1 MPVNRETFES
11 VVVVVTLDPGSS
23 LTKIIYQVIVNGVG
37 SELKI
42 LSMEPELMQV
52 TRRRIE
58 DYEAERWTSTD
69 PAEEAWVESGGVYYA
84 VGFLAK
90 QFCGNA
96 GWHELKYERAAI
108 KLLAALG
115 VIAFR
120 EGLPDKFDLAFNGL
134 LPFKEYKDAHKFEAE
149 VAEVLPNFNFRNRW
163 FSVNLWMFDCKP
175 EGAGLALTR
184 GKKIGVA
191 IRSKIILVLM
201 LGFRDVSF
209 LRFERGKMADGGTSE
224 QHYGLMLLAQLMQKR
239 TSDQSIENLVKAVHL
254 ATTVCK
260 TAKDR
265 QKVFSELV
273 RSKKEKNR
281 AKEVA
286 ELIDA
291 YTASLSEYWSILS
304 NWLDSI
310 VPARLDEVVIG
321 GGSSECLKSELKSY
335 FAPSVISW
343 SAELEEDVRLAFN
356 LSNESAI
363 CLRYADGYGVSRP
376 FVKRVEGSVE
386 FTQKVGN

>member
-1 MPVNRETFES
+1 MPLKLTTQERVIL
-11 VVVVVTLDPGSS
+11 VVTLDPGSS
-23 LTKIIYQVIVNGVG
+23 LTKIIYQVQIDGSS

-52 TRRRIE
+52 TSRRIE
-58 DYEAERWTSTD
+58 DYEAVRWTSTD
-69 PAEEAWVESGGVYYA
+69 PAYEAWVETSGEYYA

-96 GWHELKYERAAI
+96 GWNELKYERAAI
-108 KLLAALG
+108 KLLAAIG

-120 EGLPDKFDLAFNGL
+120 EGLPDKFDLALTGL
-134 LPFKEYKDAHKFEAE
+134 LPYKEYKDAHKFESE
-149 VAEVLPNFNFRNRW
+149 VAQALVNFNFRNRW
-163 FSVNLWMFDCKP
+163 LSVNLWMFDCKP
-175 EGAGLALTR
+175 EGSGLALTR
-184 GKKIGVA
+184 GKKLGVA
-191 IRSKIILVLM
+191 IREKVVLIIM

-209 LRFERGKMADGGTSE
+209 LRFERGKIADGGTSE
-224 QHYGLMLLAQLMQKR
+224 QHYGLILLAQLLKAR

-254 ATTVCK
+254 ATTRCK

-265 QKVFSELV
+265 QKVLGELV

-286 ELIDA
+286 EIMDA
-291 YTASLSEYWSILS
+291 YTASLLEYWSILS
-304 NWLDSI
+304 NWLDTI

-321 GGSSECLKSELKSY
+321 GGSSECFKSELKSY

-343 SAELEEDVRLAFN
+343 SAELEEDIRLAFN
-356 LSNESAI
+356 LSNEDAI

-386 FTQKVGN
+386 LPSKV

>member
-1 MPVNRETFES
+1 MPLKLTTQERVIL
-11 VVVVVTLDPGSS
+11 VVTLDPGSS
-23 LTKIIYQVIVNGVG
+23 LTKIIYQIIIDGSS

-52 TRRRIE
+52 TSRRIE
-58 DYEAERWTSTD
+58 DYEAVRWTSTD
-69 PAEEAWVESGGVYYA
+69 PAYEAWVETSGEYYA
-84 VGFLAK
+84 IGFLAK

-96 GWHELKYERAAI
+96 GWNELKYERAAI
-108 KLLAALG
+108 KLLAAIG

-120 EGLPDKFDLAFNGL
+120 EGLPDKFDLALTGL
-134 LPFKEYKDAHKFEAE
+134 LPYKEYKDAHKFESE
-149 VAEVLPNFNFRNRW
+149 VAQALVNFNFRNRW
-163 FSVNLWMFDCKP
+163 LSVNLWMFDCKP

-184 GKKIGVA
+184 GKKLGVA
-191 IRSKIILVLM
+191 IREKVVLIIM

-209 LRFERGKMADGGTSE
+209 LRFERGKIADGGTSE
-224 QHYGLMLLAQLMQKR
+224 QHYGLILLAQLLKAR

-254 ATTVCK
+254 ATTRCK

-265 QKVFSELV
+265 QKVLGELV

-286 ELIDA
+286 EIMDA
-291 YTASLSEYWSILS
+291 YTASVEEYWSILS
-304 NWLDSI
+304 NWLDTI

-321 GGSSECLKSELKSY
+321 GGSSECFKSELKSY

-356 LSNESAI
+356 LSNEDAI
-363 CLRYADGYGVSRP
+363 CLRYTDGYGVSRP

-386 FTQKVGN
+386 FAQKV

>member
-1 MPVNRETFES
+1 MAVNRATTERVI
-11 VVVVVTLDPGSS
+11 VVMTLDPGSS
-23 LTKIIYQVIVNGVG
+23 LTKIIYQVIFGSAA

-42 LSMEPELMQV
+42 LAMEPELMKV
-52 TRRRIE
+52 SHRRIE

-69 PAEEAWVESGGVYYA
+69 PVEEAWVESQGEFYA

-108 KLLAALG
+108 KLLAAIG
-115 VIAFR
+115 VIAYR
-120 EGLPDKFDLAFNGL
+120 EGLPDNFDLALTGL
-134 LPFKEYKDAHKFEAE
+134 LPYKEYKDAHKFESE
-149 VAEVLPNFNFRNRW
+149 VAEALPNFSFRNRC

-184 GKKIGVA
+184 GKKLGIA
-191 IRSKIILVLM
+191 IREKVVLVIM

-209 LRFERGKMADGGTSE
+209 LRFERGKIADGGTTE
-224 QHYGLMLLAQLMQKR
+224 QHYGLILLAQLLKAR

-254 ATTVCK
+254 ATTKCK
-260 TAKDR
+260 TAKER

-273 RSKKEKNR
+273 RSRREKNR

-286 ELIDA
+286 EIMDA
-291 YTASLSEYWSILS
+291 YSASLSEYWAILS

-310 VPARLDEVVIG
+310 VPPRLDEVVIG
-321 GGSSECLKSELKSY
+321 GGSSECFKSELKSY
-335 FAPSVISW
+335 FTGAVISW
-343 SAELEEDVRLAFN
+343 SAELEEDVQLAFN
-356 LSNESAI
+356 LPNENALS
-363 CLRYADGYGVSRP
+363 LRYTDAYGVSRP
-376 FVKRVEGSVE
+376 FVKRVEGSVNL
-386 FTQKVGN
+386 VPRV

>member
-1 MPVNRETFES
+1 MPLKLTTQERVIL
-11 VVVVVTLDPGSS
+11 VVTLDPGSS
-23 LTKIIYQVIVNGVG
+23 LTKIIYQVINDGVG

-42 LSMEPELMQV
+42 LSMEPELMKV
-52 TRRRIE
+52 TRRQIE
-58 DYEAERWTSTD
+58 DYEAQRWTSTD
-69 PAEEAWVESGGVYYA
+69 PAAEAWVESQGEYYA

-90 QFCGNA
+90 QFYGNA
-96 GWHELKYERAAI
+96 GWNELKYERAAI
-108 KLLAALG
+108 KLLAAIG

-120 EGLPDKFDLAFNGL
+120 EGLPDKFDLALTGL
-134 LPFKEYKDAHKFEAE
+134 LPYKEYKDAHKFETE
-149 VAEVLPNFNFRNRW
+149 VTEALANFSFCNRW
-163 FSVNLWMFDCKP
+163 LSVNLWMFDCKP

-184 GKKIGVA
+184 GKKLGVA
-191 IRSKIILVLM
+191 IREKVVLIIM

-209 LRFERGKMADGGTSE
+209 LRFERGKIADGGTTE
-224 QHYGLMLLAQLMQKR
+224 QHYGLILLAQLLKAR

-254 ATTVCK
+254 ATTRCK

-265 QKVFSELV
+265 QKVFSELI

-281 AKEVA
+281 VKEIA
-286 ELIDA
+286 EMMDA
-291 YTASLSEYWSILS
+291 YSASLLEYWSILS

-310 VPARLDEVVIG
+310 VPPRLDEVVIG
-321 GGSSECLKSELKSY
+321 GGSSECFKSELKFY
-335 FAPSVISW
+335 FAGSVISW

-356 LSNESAI
+356 LSNEDAI

-386 FTQKVGN
+386 LIEKA